1 MKKNYNRPQTE
12 IFAISSEEIMQS
24 ITVSTNSGGG
34 GGGAAHAP
42 ARPGDEIFL

>member
-1 MKKNYNRPQTE
+1 MVMKKNYNRPQTE
-12 IFAISSEEIMQS
+12 IFAISSENIMLS
-24 ITVSTNSGGG
+24 VSVNGNGN

>member
-34 GGGAAHAP
+34 GGVVHAP